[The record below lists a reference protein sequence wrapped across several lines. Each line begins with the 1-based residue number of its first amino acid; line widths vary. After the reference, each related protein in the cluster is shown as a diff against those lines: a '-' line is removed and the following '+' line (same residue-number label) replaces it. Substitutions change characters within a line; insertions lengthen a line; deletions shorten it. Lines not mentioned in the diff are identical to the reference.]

1 MNIVLS
7 ANMSPR
13 VRMCACSNT
22 GAHLDLVR
30 IDVAVGSEGDVSKD
44 TGDVDPKQTL
54 TATKRRRQV
63 GPVNKIRVVTFPTR
77 MVE

>member
-22 GAHLDLVR
+22 GTHLDPVR
-30 IDVAVGSEGDVSKD
+30 IYVSVGSERDVAKD
-44 TGDVDPKQTL
+44 TGDADPKDN
-54 TATKRRRQV
+54 
-63 GPVNKIRVVTFPTR
+63 VNGNEAKETSGTGEQDPSGDISDKDG
-77 MVE
+77 

>member
-44 TGDVDPKQTL
+44 TGDVDPKQNVNGN
-54 TATKRRRQV
+54 KEKERS
-63 GPVNKIRVVTFPTR
+63 GPGEQDPSGAISDNDG
-77 MVE
+77 